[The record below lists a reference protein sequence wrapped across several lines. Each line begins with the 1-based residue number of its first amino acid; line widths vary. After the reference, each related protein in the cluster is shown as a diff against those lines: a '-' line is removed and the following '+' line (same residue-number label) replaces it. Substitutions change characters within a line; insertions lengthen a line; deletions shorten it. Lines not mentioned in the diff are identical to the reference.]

1 MMTTDVEI
9 IEKKIKNILEGY
21 LRKDISKSI
30 LNEIIYQCNE
40 IISEHD
46 AVDYVKVII
55 TTAWSKANILEKVK
69 AFINGAEESLRMN
82 PALITPVLELEYL
95 KALLPQQ
102 LSAEKLKE
110 VVDQILSTVDASV
123 TGGKLVGVV
132 MGQLKKDY
140 PNQFDATLVC
150 TMLP

>member
-1 MMTTDVEI
+1 MKGKNMSIFKHVKAEQLQARKNKEKVKTDLFTTLIGSVQTVA
-9 IEKKIKNILEGY
+9 KNTKQDSDNPPDELV
-21 LRKDISKSI
+21 LS
-30 LNEIIYQCNE
+30 Q
-40 IISEHD
+40 
-46 AVDYVKVII
+46 
-55 TTAWSKANILEKVK
+55 VK

-110 VVDQILSTVDASV
+110 VVDQILATVDASV
-123 TGGKLVGVV
+123 TSGKLVGVV

-140 PNQFDATLVC
+140 PNQFDASLVR
-150 TMLP
+150 TFLP